1 MGSGAEQDGRSFA
14 ADPIVKIPGPL
25 PPAWQEQLTSC
36 VVDEN
41 VGLPDTATVTFRDPN
56 HELLT
61 ATGISIGAPL
71 TVSIATAGGGK
82 VPEKLFAGEVTALE
96 LDSDGTGSFTVVR
109 ATNKAHRLLRGRKVV
124 AYKNMSADTIVRKV
138 IKDAGLKAGKIE
150 AKKITYTQL
159 AQPNVS
165 DWEFLQILAEEHGV
179 TVRVDELG
187 TLDFAPLAPAASAPA
202 PTTSAAKSPFVLEYG
217 RNLMALRA
225 VLTSTDQV
233 SNVEVRGWDV
243 KTKKPVVA
251 TKPVTTSKTIVPG
264 LTPAQATAKFGKKT
278 SMVVTD
284 TPYGTQAEAN
294 AVADS
299 LATSL
304 SAGLG
309 EVEAVAEGDPK
320 LRAGTPV
327 ALGNAGSKFTG
338 KYTATAVHHVIEP
351 GQGYRTTVLVSTTPD
366 RSLAGL
372 ATGANAPS
380 RGPRIPGVANAIV
393 TDIKEPANGQRGWVK
408 LTFPWLDAKYVSDW
422 ARTVQLGGKGGGG
435 VISPDV
441 GDEVLVG
448 FEQGL
453 LDRPYVLGGLY
464 NGKDKPSEHKTKL
477 LDGKKVGRRS
487 LVSRTGHRLELLD
500 AKTGPPGVS
509 IASGNERLE
518 IRLDQQKNS
527 IEVAVKAPGGR
538 RALSSMT
545 LDSRGITLDATTG
558 DITLKGKNISVDAT
572 LNAKINANAD
582 ASLSG
587 KVAANV
593 DGGATAALRAPIV
606 RIN

>member
-1 MGSGAEQDGRSFA
+1 MGATAEQDGRSFA
-14 ADPIVKIPGPL
+14 ADPIVKIPGRL
-25 PPAWQEQLTSC
+25 PPPWEDQLTSC

-61 ATGISIGAPL
+61 ATGISIGSPL
-71 TVSIATAGGGK
+71 TVSIATAGGK
-82 VPEKLFAGEVTALE
+82 TPEKLFAGEVTALE
-96 LDSDGTGSFTVVR
+96 LDSDSTGSFTVVR
-109 ATNKAHRLLRGRKVV
+109 AMNKAHRLLRGRKVV
-124 AYKNMSADTIVRKV
+124 AFKNMNADAIVRKV
-138 IKDAGLKAGKIE
+138 AKGAGLRAGTIK

-159 AQPNVS
+159 SQPNIS
-165 DWEFLQILAEEHGV
+165 DWEFLQGLAEEHGV

-187 TLDFAPLAPAASAPA
+187 KVDFAPLDPASSAPA

-233 SNVEVRGWDV
+233 NKVEVRGWDV

-264 LTPAQATAKFGKKT
+264 LTPAQATTRFGKNT
-278 SMVVTD
+278 TMVVTD
-284 TPYGTQAEAN
+284 TPYGTQAEAT
-294 AVADS
+294 AV
-299 LATSL
+299 ATSL
-304 SAGLG
+304 ADSMSAGLG

-320 LRAGTPV
+320 LRAGVPV
-327 ALGNAGSKFTG
+327 ALGNAGAKFSG

-372 ATGANAPS
+372 TTGANAPA

-393 TDIKEPANGQRGWVK
+393 SDIKEPANGERGWVK

-422 ARTVQLGGKGGGG
+422 ARSVQLGGNGGG

-464 NGKDKPSEHKTKL
+464 NGKDKPSAHKTKL
-477 LDGKKVGRRS
+477 LEGKKVGRRT

-500 AKTGPPGVS
+500 AKKGPPGVR
-509 IASGNERLE
+509 IASGNDRLE
-518 IRLDQQKNS
+518 IRLDETKNS
-527 IEVAVKAPGGR
+527 IEIAVKDRSGR
-538 RALSSMT
+538 RAVSSMT
-545 LDSRGITLDATTG
+545 LDPRGITLDATTG

-572 LNAKINANAD
+572 LDAKINANKT

-587 KVAANV
+587 KVSADVGSNT
-593 DGGATAALRAPIV
+593 TASLHAPMV

>member
-1 MGSGAEQDGRSFA
+1 MGAAAEQDGRSFA
-14 ADPIVKIPGPL
+14 ADPIVKTPGKL
-25 PPAWQEQLTSC
+25 PDVWQDQLSSC

-61 ATGISIGAPL
+61 ATGISIGSPL
-71 TVSIATAGGGK
+71 TVSMATAGAK
-82 VPEKLFAGEVTALE
+82 TPEKLFAGEVTALE
-96 LDSDGTGSFTVVR
+96 LDSDSTGSFTVVR
-109 ATNKAHRLLRGRKVV
+109 ATNKAHRLQRGRKVT
-124 AYKNMSADTIVRKV
+124 AFKNMNADAIVRKV
-138 IKDAGLKAGKIE
+138 AKGAGLKPGKIQ

-159 AQPNVS
+159 AQPNIS
-165 DWEFLQILAEEHGV
+165 DWEFLQNLAEEHGV

-187 TLDFAPLAPAASAPA
+187 KLDFAPLTPASSAPA

-225 VLTSTDQV
+225 VLTSSDQV
-233 SNVEVRGWDV
+233 HKVQVRGWDV
-243 KTKKPVVA
+243 KTKKPVIA
-251 TKPVTTSKTIVPG
+251 DKSITRSKTIVPG
-264 LTPAQATAKFGKKT
+264 LTPAQATAKFGKNN

-309 EVEAVAEGDPK
+309 EIEAVVEGDPK
-320 LRAGTPV
+320 LRAGVPV
-327 ALGNAGSKFTG
+327 ALGNAGAKFSG

-372 ATGANAPS
+372 AAGANPPDH
-380 RGPRIPGVANAIV
+380 GPRIPGVANAIV

-422 ARTVQLGGKGGGG
+422 ARTVQLGGQGGG

-477 LDGKKVGRRS
+477 LEGSKVGRRS

-500 AKTGPPGVS
+500 AKKGPPGVR
-509 IASGNERLE
+509 IASGNDRLE
-518 IRLDQQKNS
+518 IRLDEKKNS
-527 IEVAVKAPGGR
+527 IEIAVKDRTGR

-558 DITLKGKNISVDAT
+558 DINLKGKNISVDAT
-572 LNAKINANAD
+572 LNAAINANTK

-587 KVAANV
+587 KVAADV
-593 DGGATAALRAPIV
+593 DGGATASLRAPIV